1 MFRKTAEDDTIEHP
15 AAAPAPQAEA
25 RRSRSILG
33 PTLVFKGELSAD
45 EDLVIEG
52 KIEGSIHHHNKN
64 LTIGKNGSV
73 KADIN
78 ARVITIEGTVEGDL
92 LGDEAVVIKSSGRV
106 TGNATG
112 PRVIIEDGATFKGV
126 VDTGSVRNMRT
137 PADADPSQGL
147 PKYSNQQRAS

>member
-1 MFRKTAEDDTIEHP
+1 MFRKQLDDDTIEQEQLSAP
-15 AAAPAPQAEA
+15 AADT

-45 EDLVIEG
+45 EDLIIEG

-126 VDTGSVRNMRT
+126 VDTGSVRNIR
-137 PADADPSQGL
+137 ANDPDGSAGL
-147 PKYSNQQRAS
+147 PKYAGQKRA